1 MANFQ
6 NNAITDAGRNL
17 LSHVQMGAVF
27 TPTKIVLGSGYLPA
41 GTTVRTITAV
51 VSPVK
56 NLTIN
61 KKKRANDGTVTIG
74 GMYSNQDVV
83 SDFYFRELALYAK
96 AIYEDGTEIAEV
108 LYSYGNAGDAAELM
122 PAYSSGNP
130 VERQMDLVVYI
141 GNDSQVD
148 LTIES
153 GVYVTIDMLGDYVG
167 LTEDKTY
174 HVSTTGN
181 DTTGDGSQSAP
192 FATIAKALE
201 ELPKD
206 LGGHTV
212 TINVAAGTY
221 SESRVNVTGFTSG
234 NLIIKGPESATKP
247 VISNGI
253 QVQGC
258 AVFVTLQYLS
268 CTSSNQGASG
278 IIIAN
283 SQQVTIDTCYV
294 TSATAQQ
301 NHGILIDT
309 MSTGYITGCS
319 VQNCNYA
326 VLARNARAVVYSLSG
341 GGNRIGFYATTGG
354 DLRIREFT
362 GTASVVYYTE
372 FGGRIYYGSQA
383 NVPAY

>member
-27 TPTKIVLGSGYLPA
+27 EPTKIVLGSGYLPA
-41 GTTVRTITAV
+41 GTTARTITAV

-56 NLTIN
+56 ELTIN

-96 AIYEDGTEIAEV
+96 ASYEDGTEIAEV

-141 GNDSQVD
+141 GNDSKVN
-148 LTIES
+148 LTIQS
-153 GVYVTIDMLGDYVG
+153 GVYVTVPMLEEYVG
-167 LTEDKTY
+167 LTDDATIY
-174 HVSTTGN
+174 VATTGS
-181 DTTGDGSQSAP
+181 DTTGTGDQAAP
-192 FATIAKALE
+192 FGTIAKALE
-201 ELPKD
+201 SLPKNF
-206 LGGHTV
+206 GGHTA
-212 TINVAAGTY
+212 TIIISAGTY
-221 SESRVNVTGFTSG
+221 NEGRVDVTGFTSG
-234 NLIIKGPESATKP
+234 NLTIKGTASTAKP
-247 VISNGI
+247 TIPNGI
-253 QVQGC
+253 QVKGC

-268 CTSSNQGASG
+268 LSSSSQGAQG
-278 IIIAN
+278 ISVIN
-283 SQQVTIDTCYV
+283 SQQVTIDTCAV

-301 NHGILIDT
+301 NHGILIDS
-309 MSTGYITGCS
+309 MSTGYIVACS

-326 VLARNARAVVYSLSG
+326 VLSRNARAVVYSLSG
-341 GGNRIGFYATTGG
+341 GGNRIGFYATNGG

-383 NVPAY
+383 SVPAY